1 MAQTV
6 IRNRES
12 TRNIPSTRA
21 VRDVSRMIAY
31 LDPDAGPFT
40 NILQR
45 ASARV
50 ATNPKFEWFE
60 KDLEARWDQVNNGA
74 GYASGATSIVVDN
87 GAYFSVNDVV
97 NVVRT
102 GEKVRVTAVNTGTN
116 TLTIVRAVGST
127 VAAAMVDNDDLQII
141 GQAYAEGANKG
152 AEKSHQ
158 ESAKFNYVEIFRLP
172 FGVTGTQDATENYTG
187 PDRQRLRIEKMVVHK
202 IDLERSALFGERN
215 EDTAG
220 TVGTTDNPIRY
231 TGGLLYFLTS
241 NATNAGGVLTEP
253 TVETFVQ
260 NIFGHTGGSAD
271 SRLLLASPLVISVID
286 QLAAGKQMLVPREKT
301 YGVAI
306 TQWVTAHGTL
316 LINKHRLLEN
326 GAGGQGYAGFAI
338 AVDPRA
344 CSFRYMRGR
353 NTMLR
358 KDIQNPDADAWTD
371 EYLTEAGWEVHN
383 PELHGVVSGVTG

>member
-6 IRNRES
+6 IRARES
-12 TRNIPSTRA
+12 TRNIPSSRS
-21 VRDVSRMIAY
+21 VRDVSKMIAY

-45 ASARV
+45 ASSRA
-50 ATNPKFEWFE
+50 AIQPKFEWSE

-74 GYASGATSIVVDN
+74 GYASGATAVVVDN
-87 GAYFSVNDVV
+87 GKYFSVNDVV

-102 GEKVRVTAVNTGTN
+102 GEKMLVTAVNTGTN
-116 TLTIVRAVGST
+116 TLTVARGVGST
-127 VAAAMVDNDDLQII
+127 AAAALVDNDDLQII

-158 ESAKFNYVEIFRLP
+158 ETWKYNYTEIFRIP
-172 FGVTGTQDATENYTG
+172 FGVTNTQTNSENYTG

-215 EDTAG
+215 EDTG
-220 TVGTTDNPIRY
+220 TNATTDNPVRY

-241 NATNAGGVLTEP
+241 NGTNAGGVLTEP
-253 TVETFVQ
+253 SVETFLQ
-260 NIFGHTGGSAD
+260 NVFGHTGGDAD
-271 SRLLLASPLVISVID
+271 TRLLLASPLVISVID
-286 QLAAGKQMLVPREKT
+286 QLAAGKQMLVPKEKT

-306 TQWVTAHGTL
+306 NQWVTSHGTL
-316 LINKHRLLEN
+316 LIAKHRLLEN
-326 GAGGQGYAGFAI
+326 GAGGQGYAGYAI
-338 AVDPRA
+338 AVDPRK
-344 CSFRYMRGR
+344 CTRRYLQNRD
-353 NTMLR
+353 TMLR

-371 EYLTEAGWEVHN
+371 EYLTECGWQIEN
-383 PELHGVVSGVTG
+383 PELHGVLSGVTG